1 MRTVNKVIIIGN
13 VTRDPMIKST
23 EGGKKIALFTTATNR
38 YFKTSDGQEKSEAEF
53 HNCVAWGWLA
63 ERIEKFLTKGKL
75 IYVEGRLKTRIIEKD
90 GGEKSYKTEVVAT
103 NLIFL
108 NKKWDIDES
117 VVDEG
122 PADEIEVES
131 SLSIDDDDKF

>member
-13 VTRDPMIKST
+13 VTRDPMVKTT

-38 YFKTSDGQEKSEAEF
+38 YYKTSDGQEKSEAEF

-75 IYVEGRLKTRIIEKD
+75 VYLEGRLKTRAIEKD
-90 GGEKSYKTEVVAT
+90 NGEKMYKTEIVAM

-108 NKKWDIDES
+108 NKKGELEDDLDDEPT
-117 VVDEG
+117 DE
-122 PADEIEVES
+122 EMLES
-131 SLSIDDDDKF
+131 SGLSLDDDDKF